1 MGQLLIGRHGNSADF
16 MNPYNFPL
24 TISMTGP
31 TPKAVGHI
39 WVKSDAG
46 SQINNIVIDDAFRE
60 SYPDGTLL
68 LKESA
73 KDEDYSLSCTKK
85 DTSGVKRTFSYSRPC
100 NDNTLNWTVG
110 SLNKNDTLYTVK
122 HLYPLIYTKLNGAI
136 DIENAYVWTG
146 SAWET
151 LCQNGS
157 LLVSTAYSSAAPYF
171 SGRVRTFS
179 VANDSFT
186 YTPETQIP
194 FPDGNT
200 TNALFSPDGKYL
212 LIKNYREGT
221 GTMLTGWY
229 AYKRSGLT
237 FTLLPNFFSDVS
249 AISGVGDTTGLYS
262 ISFSHDGKKIAILSF
277 KTGGHYLITGEV
289 INDRITNVTYKAP
302 GEVLAY
308 LNLGSMAQYYTFMNF
323 DAFRV
328 SWSYDDKYITIPFHY
343 AFNSTSG
350 YCAQIVCVA
359 DLLALSGSPAFC
371 NLNTKNC
378 RPLFIPGT
386 HDVITPFY
394 DAPANKGFT
403 MATINPDETL
413 SDITVTLDGSV
424 ISSYAASYGE
434 FCEIS
439 NDGRFIISGA
449 NANQNSAWQMVAYLL
464 KTGANDYTIRPL
476 VNQYLQGIE
485 DVFFYP
491 TKPSKAVL
499 IQSGGAN
506 KIYDLDATSSTENTT
521 LENEIH
527 DSGVFFRTQL
537 HGVSYFNW
545 NGVTK

>member
-1 MGQLLIGRHGNSADF
+1 MGQLLIGRHGAGEF
-16 MNPYNFPL
+16 ENPYNFPL
-24 TISMTGP
+24 TISMTEP
-31 TPKAVGHI
+31 TPKAIGHI
-39 WVKSDAG
+39 WVKSDVG

-73 KDEDYSLSCTKK
+73 KDEDYTLTCTKK
-85 DTSGVKRTFSYSRPC
+85 DTGGVKRSFSYSRPC
-100 NDNTLNWTVG
+100 TDNTLNWTVG
-110 SLNKNDTLYTVK
+110 SLNKNDTLHTIK

-136 DIENAYVWTG
+136 DIENAYAWTG
-146 SAWET
+146 TTWET
-151 LCQNGS
+151 LCQKGS
-157 LLVSTAYSSAAPYF
+157 LLVSTLYTSAAPYF
-171 SGRVRTFS
+171 NGRVRTFS
-179 VANDSFT
+179 ISGDSFV
-186 YTPETQIP
+186 YTAETQIP

-229 AYKRSGLT
+229 AYKRNGLT
-237 FTLLPNFFSDVS
+237 FTLLPNFFSNVT
-249 AISGVGDTTGLYS
+249 AISGVGDTAGLYN
-262 ISFSHDGKKIAILSF
+262 ISFSHDGKKVAISAY
-277 KTGGHYLITGEV
+277 KIEGTYLV
-289 INDRITNVTYKAP
+289 IGDVLNDGITNVTYKAP

-308 LNLGSMAQYYTFMNF
+308 LNLGAMAQHYTFYNI
-323 DAFRV
+323 DAFRI
-328 SWSYDDKYITIPFHY
+328 SWSYDDKYITATLHY
-343 AFNSTSG
+343 AYDSTTG
-350 YCAQIVCVA
+350 YHAYVVRVA

-371 NLNTKNC
+371 NLNTKYC

-413 SDITVTLDGSV
+413 SDINVTLDGSV

-491 TKPSKAVL
+491 TSPQKAVL
-499 IQSGGAN
+499 IQSSNAN
-506 KIYDLDATSSTENTT
+506 KIYDLTATGSTENTT
-521 LENEIH
+521 LEATIR
-527 DSGVFFRTQL
+527 DSYLLFRTQL

-545 NGVTK
+545 NGVTM

>member
-1 MGQLLIGRHGNSADF
+1 MGQLMIGGHSAGGF
-16 MNPYNFPL
+16 ENPYNFPL
-24 TISMTGP
+24 TISMTKP
-31 TPKAVGHI
+31 VPKAVGHI

-46 SQINNIVIDDAFRE
+46 AQISNIAIDDAFRE

-68 LKESA
+68 LKEST
-73 KDEDYSLSCTKK
+73 KDEDYSFAGKKK
-85 DTSGVKRTFSYSRPC
+85 DTNGIKRSFSYSRPC
-100 NDNTLNWTVG
+100 TDNTLNWTVG
-110 SLNKNDTLYTVK
+110 SLKKNDTLYTIK
-122 HLYPLIYTKLNGAI
+122 HLYPLIYTKLSGSI
-136 DIENAYVWTG
+136 DIENTYVWTG
-146 SAWET
+146 TTWET

-157 LLVSTAYSSAAPYF
+157 ILVSTAYTSAAPYF
-171 SGRVRTFS
+171 SGRIRAFTIS
-179 VANDSFT
+179 SDSFI
-186 YTPETQIP
+186 YTGETQIP

-302 GEVLAY
+302 GKVLAY
-308 LNLGSMAQYYTFMNF
+308 LNLGSMAQNYTFMNF

-328 SWSYDDKYITIPFHY
+328 SWSYDDKYITVPFHY
-343 AFNSTSG
+343 AYNSTSG
-350 YCAQIVCVA
+350 YYAQIVRVA
-359 DLLALSGSPAFC
+359 DLLALSGSPTFC

-394 DAPANKGFT
+394 DAPVNKGFM
-403 MATINPDETL
+403 MATINPNETL

-434 FCEIS
+434 HCEIS

-449 NANQNSAWQMVAYLL
+449 NAAQNSTWQMVAYLL

-491 TKPSKAVL
+491 TSPQKAVL
-499 IQSGGAN
+499 IQSSNAN
-506 KIYDLDATSSTENTT
+506 KIYDLTATGSTENTT
-521 LENEIH
+521 LEATIR
-527 DSGVFFRTQL
+527 DSYLLFRTQL

-545 NGVTK
+545 NGVTM